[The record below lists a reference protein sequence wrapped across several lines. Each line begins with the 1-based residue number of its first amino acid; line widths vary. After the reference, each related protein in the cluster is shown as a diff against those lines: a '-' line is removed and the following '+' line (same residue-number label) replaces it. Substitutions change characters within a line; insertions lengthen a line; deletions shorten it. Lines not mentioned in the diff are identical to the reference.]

1 MFKRLVLTA
10 VPAAAMLCAALSH
23 AADPVMTNGGVVKI
37 GVLTDMSS
45 IFSDIGGKGS
55 VVAAQM
61 AAEDFGGK
69 VNGVPIKVISAD
81 HQNKTDVAA
90 TVARDWF
97 DNQHVDM
104 VEDLLPSSVA
114 LAVSNVAKEKHRIAI
129 ASGAGTTRLSN
140 EDCSPYTI
148 QYSYDTY
155 AFTTSLVKSM
165 ARSGDS
171 TWFFLTVD
179 YALGASLEKDA
190 AAALTASGGKVVG
203 KAKHPINSSDLSSYL
218 LQAQASK
225 AKVIGLAN
233 AGSDTVN
240 AIKTAR
246 EFGVI
251 GQGKQK
257 IAGLQ
262 LFISD
267 INSLGLQAAQGMML
281 TTPFYWDRDDASRA
295 WSQRF
300 FARTGRMPTLVQ
312 AGVYSSTLHYL
323 KAVKA
328 SGTDAADTV
337 MAQMRKTPVDDFF
350 ARNGTIRADGLMVHD
365 MYLAEV
371 KSPQQSK
378 KPWDYYTIKQVIP
391 AQEAFAPLSASR
403 CPLVTAKSN

>member
-1 MFKRLVLTA
+1 MFKRLALA
-10 VPAAAMLCAALSH
+10 VIPAAALLFAATLN
-23 AADPVMTNGGVVKI
+23 AAEPVMTNGGVVKI

-61 AAEDFGGK
+61 AVDDFGGK

-155 AFTTSLVKSM
+155 AFTTNLVKSM
-165 ARSGDS
+165 ARSGDN

-190 AAALTASGGKVVG
+190 TAALTAAGGTVVG
-203 KAKHPINSSDLSSYL
+203 KTKHPINSADLSSYL

-246 EFGVI
+246 EFGII
-251 GQGKQK
+251 GPGKQK
-257 IAGLQ
+257 VAGLNM
-262 LFISD
+262 FISD
-267 INSLGLQAAQGMML
+267 VNSLGLQAAQGMML

-295 WSQRF
+295 WSKRF

-323 KAVKA
+323 QAVQA

-337 MAQMRKTPVDDFF
+337 MAQMKKTPINDFF
-350 ARNGTIRADGLMVHD
+350 AKNGTIRADGLMVHD
-365 MYLAEV
+365 MYVVEV
-371 KSPQQSK
+371 KSPQESK
-378 KPWDYYTIKQVIP
+378 KPWDYYTIRQVIP
-391 AQEAFAPLSASR
+391 AQKAFAPLSASR
-403 CPLVTAKSN
+403 CPLVAKRPV

>member
-1 MFKRLVLTA
+1 MFKHLACSAISV
-10 VPAAAMLCAALSH
+10 AAAMVCAAVPDAASASNLS
-23 AADPVMTNGGVVKI
+23 DGTVTI

-61 AAEDFGGK
+61 AVDDFGGK
-69 VNGVPIKVISAD
+69 VLGAPVKVISAD

-104 VEDLLPSSVA
+104 VEDMLPSSVA

-129 ASGAGTTRLSN
+129 ASGAGTTKLSN
-140 EDCSPYTI
+140 EACSPYTI

-155 AFTTSLVKSM
+155 ALTTSLVKAM
-165 ARSGDS
+165 ARAGDNS
-171 TWFFLTVD
+171 WYFLTVD
-179 YALGASLEKDA
+179 YALGASLEKDSV
-190 AAALTASGGKVVG
+190 AALNAAGGKVAG
-203 KAKHPINSSDLSSYL
+203 ESKHPMNASDLSSYL
-218 LQAQASK
+218 LQAQASH

-233 AGSDTVN
+233 AGADTVN

-246 EFGVI
+246 EFGI
-251 GQGKQK
+251 TAPGKQK

-262 LFISD
+262 MFISD
-267 INSLGLQAAQGMML
+267 VHSLGLQSAQGMML
-281 TTPFYWDRDDASRA
+281 TTPFYWDRDDESRA

-300 FARTGRMPTLVQ
+300 YAKTGRMPTFVQ

-323 KAVKA
+323 KAVQA
-328 SGTDAADTV
+328 SGTDASDAV
-337 MAQMRKTPVDDFF
+337 LAQMRKTPVNDFF
-350 ARNGTIRADGLMVHD
+350 AKNGTIRSDGLMVHD
-365 MYLAEV
+365 MYIAEV

-378 KPWDYYTIKQVIP
+378 KPWDYYTIKQTIP
-391 AQEAFAPLSASR
+391 AQEAFAPLSASH
-403 CPLVTAKSN
+403 CALVAAK

>member
-1 MFKRLVLTA
+1 MFKHLACSAISV
-10 VPAAAMLCAALSH
+10 AAAMVCAAVPH
-23 AADPVMTNGGVVKI
+23 AASASNLSDGTVTI

-61 AAEDFGGK
+61 AVDDFGGK
-69 VNGVPIKVISAD
+69 VLGAPVKVISAD

-104 VEDLLPSSVA
+104 VEDMLSSSVA

-129 ASGAGTTRLSN
+129 ASGAGTTKLSN
-140 EDCSPYTI
+140 EACSPYTI

-155 AFTTSLVKSM
+155 ALTTSLVKAM
-165 ARSGDS
+165 ARAGDNS
-171 TWFFLTVD
+171 WYFLTVD
-179 YALGASLEKDA
+179 YALGASLEKDSV
-190 AAALTASGGKVVG
+190 AALNAAGGKVAG
-203 KAKHPINSSDLSSYL
+203 ESKHPMNASDLSSYL
-218 LQAQASK
+218 LQAQASH

-233 AGSDTVN
+233 AGADTVN

-246 EFGVI
+246 EFGI
-251 GQGKQK
+251 TAPGKQK

-262 LFISD
+262 MFISD
-267 INSLGLQAAQGMML
+267 VHSLGLQSAQGMML
-281 TTPFYWDRDDASRA
+281 TTPFYWDRDDESRA

-300 FARTGRMPTLVQ
+300 YAKTGRMPTFVQ

-323 KAVKA
+323 KAVQA
-328 SGTDAADTV
+328 SGTDASDAV
-337 MAQMRKTPVDDFF
+337 LAQMRKTPVNDFF
-350 ARNGTIRADGLMVHD
+350 AKNGTIRSDGLMVHD
-365 MYLAEV
+365 MYIAEV

-378 KPWDYYTIKQVIP
+378 KPWDYYTIKQTIP
-391 AQEAFAPLSASR
+391 AQEAFAPLSASH
-403 CPLVTAKSN
+403 CALVAAK

>member
-1 MFKRLVLTA
+1 MFKRLARTA
-10 VPAAAMLCAALSH
+10 VPAAAMLCAAVSH
-23 AADPVMTNGGVVKI
+23 AGEPVMTNGGVVKI

-61 AAEDFGGK
+61 AADDFGGK

-155 AFTTSLVKSM
+155 ALTTSLVKSM
-165 ARSGDS
+165 ARGGDN

-190 AAALTASGGKVVG
+190 TTALTASGGKVVG
-203 KAKHPINSSDLSSYL
+203 KVKHPINSSDLSSYL

-225 AKVIGLAN
+225 AKVIGLAD

-246 EFGVI
+246 EFGII

-281 TTPFYWDRDDASRA
+281 TTSFYWDRDDASRA

-300 FARTGRMPTLVQ
+300 FAKTGRMPTLVQ
-312 AGVYSSTLHYL
+312 AGVYSSTFHYL
-323 KAVKA
+323 KAVQA
-328 SGTDAADTV
+328 SGTDAADAV
-337 MAQMRKTPVDDFF
+337 MAQMKKTPVDDFF
-350 ARNGTIRADGLMVHD
+350 AKNGTIRADGLMVHD

-371 KSPQQSK
+371 KSPQQSH